1 MIEQQE
7 DVQRQRFSALLEN
20 EYDYDCPRRGQVS
33 SATVLSINENEVIV
47 DLGCKRD
54 GIVPRTDLELLDD
67 AYRNSL
73 QVGKEFPVSVL
84 SVSNRQGE
92 LVVSLNLGLTQQD
105 WLQAQEMVESRET
118 CEAKVVDVNRG
129 GVIVKFGRLQG
140 FVPNSQLN
148 AVRPGMREEQLDR
161 LKRDLVESTLWLVV
175 IEVEQRRRRLVL
187 SQRAADSRRREEL
200 LSKLVEGDVR
210 SGKVS
215 GLVEFGAFVDL
226 GGIDGLI
233 HISELDWKHIDHPRE
248 VLSVGDEIDVYIL
261 SVDRERER
269 LGLSR
274 KRLLSDSWPL
284 VVDELYTGQVIEG
297 TVANVA
303 EFGVFVDLGKGVE
316 GLVHTSEIPGEVNWK
331 NLESDSLLAVRVL
344 EIDHR
349 RRRIALS
356 LKGIPD
362 TLAPA
367 CVETEPVLTNEE

>member
-1 MIEQQE
+1 MTEQQE
-7 DVQRQRFSALLEN
+7 NVQRQRFSALLEN
-20 EYDYDCPRRGQVS
+20 EYDYDRPRRGQVS
-33 SATVLSINENEVIV
+33 SATVLSIDENEVIV

-54 GIVPRTDLELLDD
+54 GIVPRTDLELLED
-67 AYRNSL
+67 AYRDSL
-73 QVGKEFPVSVL
+73 KVGQEVPVSVL
-84 SVSNRQGE
+84 AVSGRQGE
-92 LVVSLNLGLTQQD
+92 LVVSLNLGLAQQD
-105 WLQAQEMVESRET
+105 WLRAREMMESRET
-118 CEAKVVDVNRG
+118 CEAEVVDANRG
-129 GVIVKFGRLQG
+129 GIIVKFGRLQG

-148 AVRPGMREEQLDR
+148 AVQPSMREERLDR
-161 LKRDLVESTLWLVV
+161 LKRDLVGSTLWLVV
-175 IEVEQRRRRLVL
+175 IEVEQQRRRLVL
-187 SQRAADSRRREEL
+187 SQRAADSRRREGL

-215 GLVEFGAFVDL
+215 GIAEFGAFVDL

-233 HISELDWKHIDHPRE
+233 HISELDWKHVDHPRE

-274 KRLLSDSWPL
+274 KRLLSDPWPL
-284 VVDELYTGQVIEG
+284 VVDGLHTGQVVKG
-297 TVANVA
+297 FVSTVA
-303 EFGVFVDLGKGVE
+303 EFGVFVNLGKGVE
-316 GLVHTSEIPGEVNWK
+316 GLIHTSEIPQEVNWQDLK
-331 NLESDSLLAVRVL
+331 SGSLLAVRVL
-344 EIDHR
+344 EIDRR